1 MSWANCAR
9 WGPTPTQSYT
19 PSGGIASFNYG
30 STATGIKHST
40 TQNERGLPLRA
51 TDSGGVRD
59 DQYGYDASG
68 NVTAILDLL
77 PSNVGSRTMS
87 YDGLDRLKTASAPNL
102 WGSATY
108 GYDALDNLTGTTI
121 TGGITARATVH
132 NINATTNRLDS
143 ITGGPPGFNV
153 SYGYDVRGNA
163 TQRNGQVFE
172 YDLGNRLKR
181 AVGKA
186 TYTYDGFK
194 RRVSVVG
201 TDGVTRVQVYAQDG
215 KLLYVAPSGRTATKY
230 VYLRNHVLAE
240 VTGAA
245 VTYDHTDALG
255 SPVAQTNAA
264 GAVLSRTRYEPYG
277 YMVAGTPRTIGFT
290 GHVNDNDT
298 TLVYMQ
304 QRYYDAFAGRFLG
317 VDPVVTDAETGGSF
331 NRYTYAND
339 NPYKYVDPDG
349 RQKRSAE
356 AFGDQFHRDV
366 FNGKADDYEPFRT
379 PVIIVTGAMVAI
391 PAVAVTNAAVVAI
404 SGKLAQKAWKTVS
417 TEQKASIRDWF
428 KGVDKSAEKVSTDTL
443 KKYEKVAERQIKRD
457 KDKNEEQKRRVEQ
470 IKKELEERKE
480 DKQ

>member
-1 MSWANCAR
+1 M
-9 WGPTPTQSYT
+9 
-19 PSGGIASFNYG
+19 
-30 STATGIKHST
+30 
-40 TQNERGLPLRA
+40 
-51 TDSGGVRD
+51 
-59 DQYGYDASG
+59 
-68 NVTAILDLL
+68 
-77 PSNVGSRTMS
+77 
-87 YDGLDRLKTASAPNL
+87 
-102 WGSATY
+102 GSATY

-153 SYGYDVRGNA
+153 SYGYDVRGNV

-186 TYTYDGFK
+186 TYTYDGFR

-215 KLLYVAPSGRTATKY
+215 KLLYVAPSGGTATKY

-240 VTGAA
+240 VTGAT

-331 NRYTYAND
+331 NRYAYAN
-339 NPYKYVDPDG
+339 NSPYQYVDPDG
-349 RQKRSAE
+349 RM
-356 AFGDQFHRDV
+356 AFLIPLIP
-366 FNGKADDYEPFRT
+366 Y
-379 PVIIVTGAMVAI
+379 IVGGGT
-391 PAVAVTNAAVVAI
+391 VAVVGHYVLPGRQGREETARAAVNAI
-404 SGKLAQKAWKTVS
+404 LNHGNSQGNSNAGGGGKSTPLPDKLVGVQDGKSGTQGNRANNGPLAPEHGGTNDAGKDFDHLTGGNSGPAPEGSRYPPGTQVGDNGIALRPEGKTGPRIDIRLTAKS
-417 TEQKASIRDWF
+417 PMRLSITPRRIRKNVRD
-428 KGVDKSAEKVSTDTL
+428 L
-443 KKYEKVAERQIKRD
+443 YY
-457 KDKNEEQKRRVEQ
+457 
-470 IKKELEERKE
+470 
-480 DKQ
+480 

>member
-1 MSWANCAR
+1 
-9 WGPTPTQSYT
+9 
-19 PSGGIASFNYG
+19 
-30 STATGIKHST
+30 
-40 TQNERGLPLRA
+40 
-51 TDSGGVRD
+51 
-59 DQYGYDASG
+59 
-68 NVTAILDLL
+68 
-77 PSNVGSRTMS
+77 
-87 YDGLDRLKTASAPNL
+87 
-102 WGSATY
+102 
-108 GYDALDNLTGTTI
+108 
-121 TGGITARATVH
+121 GGITARATVH

-153 SYGYDVRGNA
+153 SYGYDVRGNV

-186 TYTYDGFK
+186 TYTYDGFR

-215 KLLYVAPSGRTATKY
+215 KLLYVAPSGGTATKY

-240 VTGAA
+240 VTGAT

-317 VDPVVTDAETGGSF
+317 VDPVVTDADTGGSF
-331 NRYTYAND
+331 NRYSYARNS
-339 NPYKYVDPDG
+339 PYAYIDPDG
-349 RQKRSAE
+349 RDVIGYLVKLLDNGGKVVLRALDKAE
-356 AFGDQFHRDV
+356 AVSARKAGQNVQATSKSNAKQIEIAAR
-366 FNGKADDYEPFRT
+366 NGKKDGILQHKGHELKNGSTGDPHFQTEG
-379 PVIIVTGAMVAI
+379 VTGHTFWGGETGLASVDLLETLLI
-391 PAVAVTNAAVVAI
+391 PL
-404 SGKLAQKAWKTVS
+404 LATPSALAPGTLYGPGTPYKDSEAYEESLRKRDAERNKEDEIIRSQ
-417 TEQKASIRDWF
+417 TEQDRH
-428 KGVDKSAEKVSTDTL
+428 
-443 KKYEKVAERQIKRD
+443 
-457 KDKNEEQKRRVEQ
+457 
-470 IKKELEERKE
+470 
-480 DKQ
+480 